1 MAIVRRKQQD
11 EPYRIDL
18 IHDAYVIL
26 HPFTAEW
33 ANRSS
38 AKLLAMAQAEGWG
51 NDYGKWLTEST
62 IDLAKQAVASWE
74 GIVDDDMQPLPVTDE
89 NIDRV
94 LRGVP
99 DCETAFRRG
108 LRALT
113 DRFRA
118 EGEASGA
125 SHSTISP
132 PSEAPAGVSAVAS

>member
-18 IHDAYVIL
+18 IHDAYVVL

-38 AKLLAMAQAEGWG
+38 AKLLAMAQAEGWQS
-51 NDYGKWLTEST
+51 DYGKWLTEST
-62 IDLAKQAVASWE
+62 IDLAKQAIASWE

-89 NIDRV
+89 NIDWL

-118 EGEASGA
+118 EGEASGV
-125 SHSTISP
+125 SP
-132 PSEAPAGVSAVAS
+132 PTTSAPSEAPAGVSAAEN